1 MSMKKML
8 KLKPKTTH
16 AHKKFHQIGA
26 KKKKK
31 KLIVERGEEY
41 TYQKPQIRVK
51 NCPFQFCSKD
61 KNKKSRE
68 KLRYREIRKPDRERA
83 CIREKKENRRRKK
96 NSAGSIYCGT

>member
-31 KLIVERGEEY
+31 KIIVERGEEY
-41 TYQKPQIRVK
+41 K
-51 NCPFQFCSKD
+51 
-61 KNKKSRE
+61 
-68 KLRYREIRKPDRERA
+68 
-83 CIREKKENRRRKK
+83 
-96 NSAGSIYCGT
+96 